1 MAVLEQTKVFNTT
14 PTPGLITNG
23 ALVGVGVVVTK
34 TVTVG
39 VGVVVTK
46 TVTVGVAV
54 GVAV

>member
-14 PTPGLITNG
+14 PAPGLITKG
-23 ALVGVGVVVTK
+23 AS
-34 TVTVG
+34 VG